1 MRVFLKKYC
10 IQPSSSYSSVFT
22 KAFATMSNINSSKD
36 YYLLLGVTNKADAA
50 EIKKSF
56 YQLAKKHH
64 PDMNKGNEEK
74 FKEIN
79 EAYEVLS
86 DESKRREYDELRRV
100 SSSENTYNSQNTSS
114 YNGYNTTKQQNP
126 HAYGPNTEQK
136 YYYYEVKN
144 DKGTYRKGF
153 KQEGPF
159 NGNPNQ
165 RRDPNM
171 GLNEEIL
178 QEFMKNFYGN
188 RMNPQ
193 QQQSHFKAKQAQ
205 NANQYNKAFY
215 GDQAFSDEFM
225 RQRFGRGQEEDF
237 YEDYKADMS
246 RREEEIRRQRDYE
259 KLQQEKQVIKF
270 GLGWKLKRFFF

>member
-1 MRVFLKKYC
+1 MN
-10 IQPSSSYSSVFT
+10 
-22 KAFATMSNINSSKD
+22 NINSSKD
-36 YYLLLGVTNKADAA
+36 YYLVLGVTNKATAT

-86 DESKRREYDELRRV
+86 DESKRREYDDLLRV
-100 SSSENTYNSQNTSS
+100 SSSENSYNPQNTS
-114 YNGYNTTKQQNP
+114 GYNTAKQQNP
-126 HAYGPNTEQK
+126 HGYGPNTEQK

-144 DKGTYRKGF
+144 EKGTYRKGF

-188 RMNPQ
+188 QMNQKQ
-193 QQQSHFKAKQAQ
+193 QQNHFKAKQAQ
-205 NANQYNKAFY
+205 NQNQNQYNNKAFY
-215 GDQAFSDEFM
+215 GDRNFSGEEFM
-225 RQRFGRGQEEDF
+225 RQKFGRGPEADF
-237 YEDYKADMS
+237 YEDYKAYES
-246 RREEEIRRQRDYE
+246 RKEEEMRRQRDYE

-270 GLGWKLKRFFF
+270 VLSLKLKSFLF